1 MPFAGTVG
9 GFLQPYPGE
18 ADRAAPSDGLEFS
31 CLITTQEKR
40 MRAIAALTLALSG
53 AVVAVA
59 APAPNEFNDPA
70 ASPSLPQVET
80 VQGVEVLNGGASLDE
95 AAYLKSR
102 AQEFPLQVLFSGR
115 GGEYGVADRV
125 TIRQGSQ
132 EVVTVSDAGPYLMAK
147 LPPGRYKIEADF
159 NGKVETRTVS
169 VGQAAQRLN
178 WNTPSASE

>member
-1 MPFAGTVG
+1 
-9 GFLQPYPGE
+9 
-18 ADRAAPSDGLEFS
+18 
-31 CLITTQEKR
+31 

-53 AVVAVA
+53 AVIAVA
-59 APAPNEFNDPA
+59 APAPNEFGINDPA
-70 ASPSLPQVET
+70 ASPPLPQVET

-102 AQEFPLQVLFSGR
+102 AREFPLQVVFSGK

-125 TIRQGSQ
+125 TIRQGDQ

-147 LPPGRYKIEADF
+147 LPPGRYKVEADF

-169 VGQAAQRLN
+169 VGQAPQRVD
-178 WNTPSASE
+178 WNTPRASE